1 MMIRTLSCL
10 FVFGVGSEALGGS
23 SIAVFA
29 CGALA
34 LWINH
39 VWHQQERDAL
49 EQRHIAQVEAEEHA
63 RLRAYVEFGGK
74 L

>member
-1 MMIRTLSCL
+1 MIRTLSCL

-23 SIAVFA
+23 AFVVFA

-39 VWHQQERDAL
+39 EWHKQERDAL
-49 EQRHIAQVEAEEHA
+49 EQRRIAQIEGEERA